1 MQSRRERAD
10 RIQSA
15 VNCTVAL
22 VHEHYGEPL
31 VLATIADD
39 LAISIFSLS
48 RAFKRAM
55 HVSFRTYLLH
65 VRITTAQTLLRETD
79 RPITE
84 IAQLVGFGD
93 LPRFDKMFKQLV
105 GTSPVPVPHSRL
117 AGRGNFRSICKK
129 LLSALGARLRSSE
142 PRREVR
148 VVRRERERSW

>member
-10 RIQSA
+10 RIESA

-48 RAFKRAM
+48 RAFKRAK

-105 GTSPVPVPHSRL
+105 GTSPSR
-117 AGRGNFRSICKK
+117 FRTRARPTEETFDR
-129 LLSALGARLRSSE
+129 SARNYYPPSGHG
-142 PRREVR
+142 
-148 VVRRERERSW
+148 

>member
-10 RIQSA
+10 RIESA

-22 VHEHYGEPL
+22 VREHYGEPL

-105 GTSPVPVPHSRL
+105 GTSPSRFRTR
-117 AGRGNFRSICKK
+117 ARPAEETFDRSARNYYPPSGRG
-129 LLSALGARLRSSE
+129 
-142 PRREVR
+142 
-148 VVRRERERSW
+148 